1 MSKENYDAALFEQNM
16 KYLQD
21 SKEDTRKRHGFLSML
36 KAENRRIDASL
47 VGDRE
52 QFLTWTIAN
61 EAYEKILEDNI
72 DARQALTEAAEN
84 HTEEVEAVLA
94 EKSRQSKGLNKSVIE
109 NNDSH
114 PVQKDMQK
122 RKKFQRQGMKNT
134 SNVWQMLNLLSYFR
148 EAYEEALELEKVKQ
162 DVQNLKSEVDLAKEE
177 INRLHEQAGTQPLT
191 NKEKASLLKS
201 KGYRQVD
208 VAKAL
213 KVSKPL
219 ITRWWKDI

>member
-213 KVSKPL
+213 KVSKQL
-219 ITRWWKDI
+219 VGKWWTNI

>member
-1 MSKENYDAALFEQNM
+1 M
-16 KYLQD
+16 
-21 SKEDTRKRHGFLSML
+21 
-36 KAENRRIDASL
+36 
-47 VGDRE
+47 
-52 QFLTWTIAN
+52 
-61 EAYEKILEDNI
+61 
-72 DARQALTEAAEN
+72 
-84 HTEEVEAVLA
+84 
-94 EKSRQSKGLNKSVIE
+94 NKSVIE